1 MCWGSEKMKGDF
13 KLNVVCPSCNKSISV
28 VAGVQDG
35 KCPECGQQIP
45 QLMLFL
51 GKQEKE
57 SVETS
62 ISISREEDRH
72 TSKKEAKCAAEPGSI
87 ITVDNESGKLYV
99 VIKRKNE
106 KYICMRI
113 IAEKGRTLN
122 PRYVHKLDDEN
133 LVLLDGVRTVNRNEI
148 VAVVDSCS
156 IDALELLNREYERRL
171 KRAKV
176 KVKQTQKKT
185 NPNPVDNG
193 MNQGNAWN
201 GIKSVQGYIKV
212 FRG

>member
-1 MCWGSEKMKGDF
+1 MKGDF
-13 KLNVVCPSCNKSISV
+13 KLNVICPSCNKSISV
-28 VAGVQDG
+28 VAGVQVG
-35 KCPECGQQIP
+35 KCPKCDQPIP

-51 GKQEKE
+51 ENKVKE
-57 SVETS
+57 SSETPVS
-62 ISISREEDRH
+62 SSRAEERPMG
-72 TSKKEAKCAAEPGSI
+72 TKEAKCEAKPGSI
-87 ITVDNESGKLYV
+87 ITLDNESRKLYV

-106 KYICMRI
+106 NYICMRI

-133 LVLLDGVRTVNRNEI
+133 LVLLDGVRTINRNEI
-148 VAVVDSCS
+148 FAEVDSCS
-156 IDALELLNREYERRL
+156 IDVLELLNREYERRL